1 MERMYHVDRRAERGK
16 EQDGEGEVDGK
27 VFLYRHL
34 RRRANSLHGCREGGS
49 GRGTWTTSEQE
60 RGRMRY
66 RDGAS
71 GRDRTGEEGRGRGS
85 FVPASFF
92 VLLR

>member
-1 MERMYHVDRRAERGK
+1 VERMYHVDRRAERGK
-16 EQDGEGEVDGK
+16 EQDGVDEVDGK
-27 VFLYRHL
+27 VFHYRHL

-71 GRDRTGEEGRGRGS
+71 GRARTGDEGGGRES
-85 FVPASFF
+85 FVRASFF
-92 VLLR
+92 GLLR

>member
-1 MERMYHVDRRAERGK
+1 MGRMYHVDRRAGRGK
-16 EQDGEGEVDGK
+16 GQDGEGEVDGK
-27 VFLYRHL
+27 VFLYSHL
-34 RRRANSLHGCREGGS
+34 RRLATSHHGCREGGS

-71 GRDRTGEEGRGRGS
+71 GRARTGD
-85 FVPASFF
+85 
-92 VLLR
+92 